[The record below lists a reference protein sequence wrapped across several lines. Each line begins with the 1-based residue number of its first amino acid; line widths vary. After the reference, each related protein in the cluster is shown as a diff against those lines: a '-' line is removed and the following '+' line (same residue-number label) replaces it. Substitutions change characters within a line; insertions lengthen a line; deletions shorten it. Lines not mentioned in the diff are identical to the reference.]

1 MKKILLIIFVSFL
14 TLSSLFAQNSRTESN
29 FTSRKN
35 ALGFSS
41 NSLSNFGLTY
51 RHHFNDFAIQPN
63 FAFSISDFEEKWEGG
78 VNFLYFLRYDE
89 RTALFVYQLNT
100 IQYRKYKNV
109 YDYYPGYYYDNSTSE
124 YLDWTNSA
132 GFGFQLQ
139 FGECISLDLMYG
151 LGYYSEFEVFT
162 LSGGFALMYY
172 F

>member
-1 MKKILLIIFVSFL
+1 MKKLLFIILVSFL
-14 TLSSLFAQNSRTESN
+14 TLGSLFAQNSTKESN

-35 ALGFSS
+35 ALGFSYQ
-41 NSLSNFGLTY
+41 SLSNFGLTY

-63 FAFSISDFEEKWEGG
+63 LSFKVNDDGNQRWNGG
-78 VNFLYFLRYDE
+78 LSFLYFLRYDE

-100 IQYRKYKNV
+100 IQYENTYIFYFENSSSKYL
-109 YDYYPGYYYDNSTSE
+109 T
-124 YLDWTNSA
+124 WTNSA

-139 FGECISLDLMYG
+139 LGEAISLDLMYG
-151 LGYYSEFEVFT
+151 LGYYSEMDVFS

>member
-1 MKKILLIIFVSFL
+1 MKKLLLITLVLFL
-14 TLSSLFAQNSRTESN
+14 TLGSLFAQNSDNESN

-35 ALGFSS
+35 ALGFSY
-41 NSLSNFGLTY
+41 NSLSNYGLTY

-63 FAFSISDFEEKWEGG
+63 FSFNISDDGNQRWNGG
-78 VNFLYFLRYDE
+78 LSFLYFLRYDE

-100 IQYRKYKNV
+100 IQYSNFI
-109 YDYYPGYYYDNSTSE
+109 YYYDNSN
-124 YLDWTNSA
+124 YLDLEWTNSA

-139 FGECISLDLMYG
+139 LGEAISLDLMYG
-151 LGYYSEFEVFT
+151 LGYYSEMDVFS